1 MLCVSSCSTWLPL
14 ACKSQRASVYPIL
27 DELALTLD
35 SDAETA
41 HPCLSGG
48 TAGIALFLGYFS
60 KVPGREGLQ
69 DRAMELL
76 SLAVERVDRTHGAKL
91 YSGYSGIAWAVEHLQ
106 QEVFEDA
113 EGEDANEGVD
123 EVLQDILAP
132 SPWRDDYD
140 LISGLVGYGVY
151 ALERLS
157 RPRARLILA
166 RILDHLEAMAVP
178 RPKGHSWPTVPG
190 LLPTWQRK
198 LAPQGY
204 LNLGLA
210 HGVPGVLML
219 LAAMERAGQQYPEI
233 DYRRAAKLLE
243 GGMAWLF
250 SQLQGP
256 ESGSYLASW
265 CPVEQE
271 RPEVESHGGRVA
283 WCYGDLGASLAIL
296 NAAQLARRPD
306 WEAKALDMARLAAAR
321 PLKTSGVR
329 DISLCHGSAGNA
341 LIFQRLFHLT
351 GEACFRQ
358 AAQMYLE
365 HLITTRNPGGP
376 FAGYTTYKP
385 EMDEEGKAKENT
397 NPYKS
402 DPGLLEGA
410 AGVGLALL
418 AALGIEPK
426 WDRFMMLSLPDA
438 I

>member
-1 MLCVSSCSTWLPL
+1 MLCASIRSTWPPL
-14 ACKSQRASVYPIL
+14 ASESQRASIFSIL
-27 DELALTLD
+27 EELALTLD
-35 SDAETA
+35 PDAEKA

-48 TAGIALFLGYFS
+48 TAGTALFLGYLS
-60 KVPGREGLQ
+60 KLPGREELQ
-69 DRAMELL
+69 NRAMDLL
-76 SLAVERVDRTHGAKL
+76 SLAVERVERTPGAQF

-113 EGEDANEGVD
+113 EEEDANEGVD
-123 EVLQDILAP
+123 EVLQDLLAP

-140 LISGLVGYGVY
+140 LISGLVGFGVY

-157 RPRARLILA
+157 RPGARQVLA
-166 RILDHLEAMAVP
+166 RILDHLEALAVP
-178 RPKGHSWPTVPG
+178 RPTGHSWPTAPG
-190 LLPTWQRK
+190 LLPTWQRE

-219 LAAMERAGQQYPEI
+219 LAALERAGGKYQEI
-233 DYRRAAKLLE
+233 DSRRAAKLLE
-243 GGMAWLF
+243 GGMEWFF
-250 SQLQGP
+250 SQFQAS
-256 ESGSYLASW
+256 ENGSYLAGW
-265 CPVEQE
+265 CPLEQE

-296 NAAQLARRPD
+296 NAAHLVGRPD

-329 DISLCHGSAGNA
+329 DTSLCHGSAGNV
-341 LIFQRLFHLT
+341 LIFQRLFHIT

-365 HLITTRNPGGP
+365 HLIDTRNPGGP

-385 EMDEEGKAKENT
+385 EMDGEGKAKENT
-397 NPYKS
+397 DPYKS

-426 WDRFMMLSLPDA
+426 WDRLMMLSLPDA